1 MSLFRKKTLR
11 EQEHEIKREEIYW
24 NAEKNII
31 ERKQKIR
38 DEKKKLRFS
47 KKIPT
52 SKLLIGFLFVN
63 CTIVEIF
70 TGWVTVKS
78 LNMSFMTGNPVDFS
92 PLVTLVGAVVTEVM
106 GFAVYAVKATKENTV
121 NGITYMAA
129 QQSFLNDNDP
139 PVEEETEDENGT
151 QG

>member
-24 NAEKNII
+24 NAEKSII

-78 LNMSFMTGNPVDFS
+78 LNMSYMTGNPVDFS

-139 PVEEETEDENGT
+139 PVEEETEDTDGA

>member
-139 PVEEETEDENGT
+139 PVEEETEDENGA